1 MSEIHTLPSSYS
13 YLDPLFSGPALN
25 ASPPF
30 SGSALN
36 ASPLSTDA
44 NASAR
49 HETKITFEFYGADA
63 LPKPANRPEGWSSG
77 GTARTPRSENYYI
90 VLNTKVQLSKI
101 SIYREANIAK
111 HLYKVI
117 ILLPQWYSTGLLIKR
132 FRTSLTLSLFCFPV
146 IRFTMII
153 QPVIHHMMQL
163 DEMNPIKLR
172 YRAQESLSGSPLGIC
187 VESGKTLL
195 MIPPPPPR
203 PEFDSSREKLQKLG
217 EGEVS
222 MTAKEFNKMKLKLE
236 AEALAT

>member
-1 MSEIHTLPSSYS
+1 MSEIHTLSSSYS
-13 YLDPLFSGPALN
+13 YFDPLFSGSALN

-101 SIYREANIAK
+101 SIYRRVINSVVIR
-111 HLYKVI
+111 HLNNTQLGYYFTLWDFAS
-117 ILLPQWYSTGLLIKR
+117 ILKSA
-132 FRTSLTLSLFCFPV
+132 
-146 IRFTMII
+146 RFTMII

-163 DEMNPIKLR
+163 LLVLVELDFV
-172 YRAQESLSGSPLGIC
+172 QSLVASQAS
-187 VESGKTLL
+187 
-195 MIPPPPPR
+195 
-203 PEFDSSREKLQKLG
+203 
-217 EGEVS
+217 
-222 MTAKEFNKMKLKLE
+222 
-236 AEALAT
+236 